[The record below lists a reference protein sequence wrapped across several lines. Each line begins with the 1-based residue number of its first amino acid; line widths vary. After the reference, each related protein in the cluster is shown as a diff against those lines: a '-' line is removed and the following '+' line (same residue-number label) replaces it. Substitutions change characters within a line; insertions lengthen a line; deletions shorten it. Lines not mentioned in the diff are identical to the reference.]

1 MKLKRTDCKCG
12 SKLLFVDC
20 CSRFIDDKLFPATP
34 EELMRSRYTAYTQAN
49 IDYITATM
57 CERASI
63 GFDAEDAYLWASS
76 VKWLKLE
83 VIKTYLISDSSG
95 VVEFKAYFRENNK
108 KHCLH
113 EISEFKVI
121 NNQWF
126 YVGMLD

>member
-1 MKLKRTDCKCG
+1 MKLKKLGCKCG
-12 SKLLFVDC
+12 SKLLYVDC
-20 CSRFIDDKLFPATP
+20 CARFIDDKRLPATP

-49 IDYITATM
+49 IDYIAATM

-63 GFDAEDAYLWASS
+63 DFDIEDAYLWASS

-83 VIKTYLISDSSG
+83 VIKTYLISDLSG

-113 EISEFKVI
+113 EVSEFEVI
-121 NNQWF
+121 NNRWF
-126 YVGMLD
+126 YVGMLE